1 MKAEEVGYRAEVILA
16 GRRTND
22 GMGKFIAEKAVK
34 KMIETGRT
42 IKNAHVLIKGLTFKE
57 DCPDLRNSKI
67 EDIINEL
74 KDYGVNVTVVDPIA
88 DKQEAMEEYGVEL
101 KDLSEVKDVDSI
113 ILGVAHKEY
122 KELDISELKRIYKKD
137 ISAPILIDVKGILN
151 KEEIKKQGF
160 VFWRM

>member
-1 MKAEEVGYRAEVILA
+1 MMVWVNLLQKSSKE
-16 GRRTND
+16 ND
-22 GMGKFIAEKAVK
+22 RNRKNY
-34 KMIETGRT
+34 
-42 IKNAHVLIKGLTFKE
+42 KNAHVLIMGLTFKE

-88 DKQEAMEEYGVEL
+88 DKHEAIEEYGVEL

-122 KELDISELKRIYKKD
+122 KELDISELKKIYKK
-137 ISAPILIDVKGILN
+137 I
-151 KEEIKKQGF
+151 
-160 VFWRM
+160 